1 MGQGGVLMPALR
13 PPLTAVAPGIVSRI
27 EHQQFALLTQQV
39 RSSTYAGAAVIAMT
53 LLLARHLEN
62 SRLLAALALV
72 RLALFIHDNMLA
84 RDLQHELARGE
95 PRRRTVWR
103 MIAATGF
110 ANLTWGALT
119 WPLAIGT
126 SIDFLCFM
134 TAVIA
139 LFSMCLA
146 MVSASFHPQTL
157 AASTLGGSLGLAPK
171 AFELTASIGLIL
183 PLGFLIYF
191 VTIYYFARVLG
202 RQARGGIV
210 LDLRRKRIAR
220 QLVQTNAALE
230 QALHHANSL
239 ADQDSLT
246 KLRNRRAFEQA
257 LPAFVAAWPDQH
269 HWLLLIDVDHFKRI
283 NDRFGHAMG
292 DGVLVA
298 LGTTLAQWEVE
309 ADGRL
314 TGRWGG
320 EEFIVLV
327 AAQPH
332 EGPGQ
337 IADLLR
343 ERIFELAECLHWPGT
358 VELSASIGCARLD
371 DARQFDETLSRADAA
386 LYRAKNSGR
395 NCWKQAA

>member
-1 MGQGGVLMPALR
+1 MPALR
-13 PPLTAVAPGIVSRI
+13 LPFSTAAPGFVSRI
-27 EHQQFALLTQQV
+27 EHQQFALLAQQG

-53 LLLARHLEN
+53 LVLARHLEN
-62 SRLLAALALV
+62 SRLLTAIALI
-72 RLALFIHDNMLA
+72 RLALFIHDSMLA
-84 RDLQHELARGE
+84 RGLQQELAQGE
-95 PRRRTVWR
+95 PSRRTVWR
-103 MIAATGF
+103 IIAAAGF

-134 TAVIA
+134 TVIIA
-139 LFSMCLA
+139 LFSICLS
-146 MVSASFHPQTL
+146 MVSASFHPHTL
-157 AASTLGGSLGLAPK
+157 AASTLGGCLGLAPK
-171 AFELTASIGLIL
+171 IFELTASVGLLL

-191 VTIYYFARVLG
+191 VTIYYFAQVLC

-220 QLVQTNAALE
+220 QLAQTNAALQ

-257 LPAFVAAWPDQH
+257 LPAFVAACPDQQ

-320 EEFIVLV
+320 EEFIVAV
-327 AAQPH
+327 AVQPH
-332 EGPGQ
+332 EDPGQ
-337 IADLLR
+337 IADPLR

-371 DARQFDETLSRADAA
+371 DPRQFDETLSRADAA

-395 NCWKQAA
+395 NCWKLAA

>member
-1 MGQGGVLMPALR
+1 MPALPF
-13 PPLTAVAPGIVSRI
+13 PPAAATPRMVSRI
-27 EHQQFALLTQQV
+27 ERQQFALLTQQV
-39 RSSTYAGAAVIAMT
+39 RASTYAGAAVIAMT
-53 LLLARHLEN
+53 LLLAPHLEN
-62 SRLLAALALV
+62 ARLLAAIALV

-84 RDLQHELARGE
+84 RGLQQELARGE
-95 PRRRTVWR
+95 PSRRSIWR
-103 MIAATGF
+103 MIAATGV

-119 WPLAIGT
+119 WPLAIGG

-134 TAVIA
+134 TAIIA
-139 LFSMCLA
+139 LFSICLS

-157 AASTLGGSLGLAPK
+157 VASTLGGCLGLAPK
-171 AFELTASIGLIL
+171 IFALTGSVGLLL

-191 VTIYYFARVLG
+191 VTIYYFARLLG

-210 LDLRRKRIAR
+210 LDIRRRRIAR
-220 QLVQTNAALE
+220 RLAQTNAALE
-230 QALHHANSL
+230 QALRQANSL

-257 LPAFVAAWPDQH
+257 LPGFAAAWPERQ

-298 LGTTLAQWEVE
+298 LGTSLAQWEVE

-314 TGRWGG
+314 SGRWGG
-320 EEFIVLV
+320 EEFIALV
-327 AAQPH
+327 AAGAH
-332 EGPGQ
+332 ETPGG
-337 IADLLR
+337 IADPLR

-358 VELSASIGCARLD
+358 INLSASIGCARLED
-371 DARQFDETLSRADAA
+371 PRLFDEALSRADAA
-386 LYRAKNSGR
+386 LYEAKHSGR
-395 NCWKQAA
+395 NCWKLAA